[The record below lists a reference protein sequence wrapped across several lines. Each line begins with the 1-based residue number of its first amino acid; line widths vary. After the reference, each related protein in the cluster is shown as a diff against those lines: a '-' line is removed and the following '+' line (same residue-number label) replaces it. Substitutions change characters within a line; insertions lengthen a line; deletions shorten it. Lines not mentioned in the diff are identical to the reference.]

1 MWGLLSCE
9 HALRRTPT
17 GAYIVFSFI
26 WSQISN
32 INTSPLFFA
41 KVIHHPEWTFN
52 TVSVKPRSDEPD
64 FFRVVTKI
72 QSWTEAADVLVTVC
86 VDRIPG
92 LRQSRAEEEGHVCL
106 FCSPSWTEPLLGR
119 ASLSSFFE
127 MCQCGVCVRENGFPS
142 CAQRIFASK
151 GAYTAIG
158 EVGGRGGGGG
168 AVMSVNAATKAITHD
183 KFSTDRGSHRCW
195 ETFRLILGTCQ
206 PELSSVLTRSMP
218 HRHCVYTSW
227 YRIVTAKPN
236 YSCNFCTYFIGIAS
250 RNPMIAIWCRGER
263 STSHIF
269 ARCLTVLKVLH
280 NVRCS
285 HEVRGHWLFF
295 YIVWLHSTLKL
306 NDDND
311 G

>member
-1 MWGLLSCE
+1 MSLLQCVLTGSPGYGKAEPRKKVMSVCS
-9 HALRRTPT
+9 ALPPEPSLSWEEQVSL
-17 GAYIVFSFI
+17 VFSRC
-26 WSQISN
+26 
-32 INTSPLFFA
+32 
-41 KVIHHPEWTFN
+41 
-52 TVSVKPRSDEPD
+52 VSVGSVWGKMD
-64 FFRVVTKI
+64 FLH
-72 QSWTEAADVLVTVC
+72 VLSEYLHQ
-86 VDRIPG
+86 RELI
-92 LRQSRAEEEGHVCL
+92 
-106 FCSPSWTEPLLGR
+106 PLLGR
-119 ASLSSFFE
+119 W
-127 MCQCGVCVRENGFPS
+127 G
-142 CAQRIFASK
+142 
-151 GAYTAIG
+151 G
-158 EVGGRGGGGG
+158 EGEGGG

-306 NDDND
+306 NDDNE